1 MTDEAVEEIELEA
14 SKEEAPAATEEEH
27 RPVDGDAQDM
37 IVSPTSESSSTRKKR
52 KAQQAPLTEIPEQ
65 PLPPKFHYGSR
76 IGRLLSS
83 LEDLSCRIGADCGPC
98 LIFGRANSRNMLRVS
113 TEETFVLLP
122 RMPPI
127 QRMLKRDSRVAFF
140 PIGWESRVPS
150 WE

>member
-65 PLPPKFHYGSR
+65 PLPKIPLWIKDWTATIL
-76 IGRLLSS
+76 IGGLV
-83 LEDLSCRIGADCGPC
+83 AQ
-98 LIFGRANSRNMLRVS
+98 NSTMDQGLDGYYPHWR
-113 TEETFVLLP
+113 TC
-122 RMPPI
+122 
-127 QRMLKRDSRVAFF
+127 RVALAR
-140 PIGWESRVPS
+140 IVDLV
-150 WE
+150 